1 MDKMSTMCILVS
13 YVGCNKSPK
22 TYKQQNLL
30 NNRNLFS
37 CLSGGHVCM
46 LSHFSHGQ
54 MFVTTW
60 AVARQAPLSM
70 GFSRQ
75 EYWSGLPCPP
85 PGESSRPRDQTH
97 ISYVSY
103 WQVSPLPLTLPG
115 RAEVQNQRVGGSVLP
130 LKPLGECPCSPLW
143 ELLRAPGV
151 PRLQLPESSV
161 CLRLYMAFPP
171 ASVLSPLLSL
181 IRTFLIGFRA
191 HPDNP
196 GWSRLTILNLSTQTL
211 FPSKLTVTDLRMW
224 TYNLPP
230 HMRPHVWFCRGKGS
244 CALLGLFHLTV
255 RARRYEC
262 ECMLPV
268 KTDINTCSCRR
279 GMTFLDGLLSR
290 EFIGGMSPDQDLRL
304 DFCLFLF
311 HCVLVTQSCLTLC
324 GPMDCSCQA
333 PLSME
338 FSGQDYW
345 SE

>member
-1 MDKMSTMCILVS
+1 MSTMCILVS

-130 LKPLGECPCSPLW
+130 LKPLGNVLALLFGSFSGLQESLGCSCPSP
-143 ELLRAPGV
+143 V
-151 PRLQLPESSV
+151 SV
-161 CLRLYMAFPP
+161 SVYTWPFP
-171 ASVLSPLLSL
+171 LHLCCLLS
-181 IRTFLIGFRA
+181 
-191 HPDNP
+191 
-196 GWSRLTILNLSTQTL
+196 
-211 FPSKLTVTDLRMW
+211 
-224 TYNLPP
+224 
-230 HMRPHVWFCRGKGS
+230 C
-244 CALLGLFHLTV
+244 LL
-255 RARRYEC
+255 
-262 ECMLPV
+262 
-268 KTDINTCSCRR
+268 
-279 GMTFLDGLLSR
+279 
-290 EFIGGMSPDQDLRL
+290 
-304 DFCLFLF
+304 
-311 HCVLVTQSCLTLC
+311 
-324 GPMDCSCQA
+324 
-333 PLSME
+333 
-338 FSGQDYW
+338 
-345 SE
+345 